1 MKDKKNAYDSR
12 GFKSKQHWRT
22 AGPCIE
28 YILQIEPAFPQ
39 GIQFCRPAV
48 YCTRTA
54 HIHMTKNESG
64 ANRLAYIHYS
74 VNSNKIESTPPPTH
88 TDHKCNVDQMSGV
101 HIQPFKVCLTD
112 SARVCSAKGPASP
125 GKSYWLGSRQGCVLQ
140 KVQPRLASAHELA

>member
-1 MKDKKNAYDSR
+1 MKDKKNAYASR

-39 GIQFCRPAV
+39 GILFCRPAV

-74 VNSNKIESTPPPTH
+74 VNSNKIESTPPPPTH

-101 HIQPFKVCLTD
+101 YSHSRCVLLT
-112 SARVCSAKGPASP
+112 
-125 GKSYWLGSRQGCVLQ
+125 RQGCVLQ